1 MKTFLLYLLTATCLF
16 FAPIVG
22 LLVAVGAAIVL
33 DTAFGIY
40 RSIKVKGWK
49 FITSRRLSEIISK
62 MLLYETCIIFLYVID
77 FFLLTEFFQKWF
89 SVSFFATKVCAILL
103 IFIEGVSIKENFEKA
118 TGKDVWALLKKA
130 LGRANEIKDS
140 ITDFKKVE

>member
-1 MKTFLLYLLTATCLF
+1 MKTFLLYLVTATCLF
-16 FAPIVG
+16 FTPIVG
-22 LLVAVGAAIVL
+22 LLIAVGAAIVL

-49 FITSRRLSEIISK
+49 FVTSRRLSEIISK
-62 MLLYETCIIFLYVID
+62 MLLYEMCIICLYIID
-77 FFLLTEFFQKWF
+77 FFALTEFFQKWF
-89 SVSFFATKVCAILL
+89 SISFFATKICAIVL

-118 TGKDVWALLKKA
+118 TGKDVWALIKKA

-140 ITDFKKVE
+140 ITDLKNTD